1 MRSLAVYCGASRGHV
16 DAHIESAKSL
26 GLLMAERGIT
36 LVYGGGSIG
45 LMGAIADAVLE
56 NGGQAIGVIP
66 RFLDEHELGHRKLTE
81 LVVVE
86 TMHERKQRMIDLA
99 EGFIALPGGFG
110 TLEELGEVLAWSQLG
125 LHNHPCGVLNVN
137 GFYDGLLRYTD
148 QMHADGLLRA
158 EDRARLMDADEPAEL
173 LAKMAAWTAPA
184 ELKWEHLKR
193 ELL

>member
-1 MRSLAVYCGASRGHV
+1 MKRIAVYCGASRGHNH
-16 DAHIESAKSL
+16 AYLEAATKL
-26 GLLMAERGIT
+26 GHLLAERDIS

-56 NGGQAIGVIP
+56 RGGHVIGVIP
-66 RFLDEHELGHRKLTE
+66 RFLDEHELGHRGLTE

-99 EGFIALPGGFG
+99 EAFIAMPGGFG

-125 LHNHPCGVLNVN
+125 LHNCPCGVLNVG
-137 GFYDGLLRYTD
+137 GFFDGLLACANRMQD
-148 QMHADGLLRA
+148 EGLLRR
-158 EDRARLMDADEPAEL
+158 EDRDRLLDASTPQTL
-173 LAKMAAWTAPA
+173 LSALEAWSPPA

-193 ELL
+193 ENL